1 MVKCENGL
9 PENSSAVRQ
18 LRSMVNSFKETMPIV
33 IALRNEKLWDWHW
46 AEIWKILGNPDVE
59 LERMEFTLG
68 ILIKIE
74 VDKYSEEIIM

>member
-1 MVKCENGL
+1 
-9 PENSSAVRQ
+9 
-18 LRSMVNSFKETMPIV
+18 MVNSFKETMPIV

>member
-1 MVKCENGL
+1 VVKCENGL